1 MEEKLIKEILHRAAS
16 GYSLDRDESYEIFNA
31 ILKGLLTQAQIASL
45 LTSLKIKGETVEEIV
60 GAAIAMRENALSSSA
75 GIGEEYKKNLVDTCG
90 TGGDSKNT
98 FNISTCSAFIAA
110 GAGVKIAKHG
120 NYAVSSKSGSADVLK
135 ELGVNISL
143 DAERVIESIE
153 YANIGFLFA
162 PKFHSAMK
170 YAAPVRKEL
179 GFKTIFNILGP
190 LTNPFGAKR
199 QVMGVYSGN
208 LSKKVIEALK
218 LLNID
223 QAFVVHGRDGIDE
236 ISLSSITDIYKL
248 NDKGGMEYFEFN
260 PKEYGFE
267 LFGEEQFKSLSVA
280 ENSKILYDIIT
291 GKKGPKTD
299 IAILNAGFAI
309 LVAGKADNLNGAFK
323 EARNSIESGRALK
336 ALQNLIEITNS

>member
-1 MEEKLIKEILHRAAS
+1 MEESFIKELLGRVVNNNDLTA
-16 GYSLDRDESYEIFNA
+16 DESERIFNA
-31 ILKGLLTQAQIASL
+31 ILKGELTNGQIASL
-45 LTSLKIKGETVEEIV
+45 LTSLKIKGETVEEIA
-60 GAAIAMRENALSSSA
+60 GAALAMRENAVA
-75 GIGEEYKKNLVDTCG
+75 VNIKDEYRTALVDIVG
-90 TGGDSKNT
+90 TGGDYKNT
-98 FNISTCSAFIAA
+98 FNISTCSALIAA

-135 ELGVNISL
+135 ELGVNIDL
-143 DAERVIESIE
+143 DAEGVLKSIE
-153 YANIGFLFA
+153 YASIGFLFA
-162 PKFHSAMK
+162 PKFHTAMK

-199 QVMGVYSGN
+199 QIMGVYSGD

-218 LLNID
+218 LLNVD
-223 QAFVVHGRDGIDE
+223 QAFVVHGRDGMDE
-236 ISLSSITDIYKL
+236 ISLSSVTDIYKL
-248 NDKGGMEYFEFN
+248 NDRGEVEYLEFN
-260 PKEYGFE
+260 PEEYGFK

-309 LVAGKADNLNGAFK
+309 MVAGKADNFNGAFK

-336 ALQNLIEITNS
+336 ALQNLIEITNV